1 MESVTEDLA
10 TDDDLYWEKQQ
21 TSPLS
26 PEVEITTDPTRD
38 REPDDG
44 KYIQL
49 LTCIPFLANELKYFV
64 HLQLWMVPSLRM
76 WLI

>member
-10 TDDDLYWEKQQ
+10 TDDGLYWEKQQ

-38 REPDDG
+38 REPDDS

-49 LTCIPFLANELKYFV
+49 LTCIPFLANELEYFV

>member
-10 TDDDLYWEKQQ
+10 TDDGLYWKKQ
-21 TSPLS
+21 PLS
-26 PEVEITTDPTRD
+26 PEVEITTDPTGD
-38 REPDDG
+38 REPDDS

>member
-1 MESVTEDLA
+1 VTEDLA
-10 TDDDLYWEKQQ
+10 TDDGLYWENQP
-21 TSPLS
+21 TSSLS

-38 REPDDG
+38 RELDDR

-49 LTCIPFLANELKYFV
+49 LTCIPFLTNESKYFV
-64 HLQLWMVPSLRM
+64 YLQLWMVPSLRM